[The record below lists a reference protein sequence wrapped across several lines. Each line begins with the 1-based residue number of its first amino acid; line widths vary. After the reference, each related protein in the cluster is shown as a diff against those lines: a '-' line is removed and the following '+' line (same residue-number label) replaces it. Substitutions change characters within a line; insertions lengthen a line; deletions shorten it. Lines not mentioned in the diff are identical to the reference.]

1 MRERCARL
9 SGLSDDT
16 VREYLLAA
24 QRYAASRIKY
34 AQVWQVQYNIL
45 KNEWAATQATID
57 ITKDALTM
65 YKAKMLVAEKRLG
78 E

>member
-1 MRERCARL
+1 
-9 SGLSDDT
+9 
-16 VREYLLAA
+16 LAA